1 MYIWWCAKSHKRKQ
15 TSFSGLRKSAEPLY
29 DILSQMNAIKEFIE
43 LLLEKTKDF
52 QEGIFI
58 PNEMQIKISEIENFN
73 PLIADELSKIE
84 ETILTKQSFVNN
96 EIKRKEE
103 YKVKL
108 LTYSIEEDLI
118 IFHPTALK
126 NYLKKL

>member
-1 MYIWWCAKSHKRKQ
+1 
-15 TSFSGLRKSAEPLY
+15 
-29 DILSQMNAIKEFIE
+29 MNAIKEFIE

-73 PLIADELSKIE
+73 PLIADELSKIG